1 MEYMCMFIMNK
12 YFRSFLHVLVVSNK
26 GLMTTNNE
34 NYPYFDS
41 NKCLTSSTVQEYVIW
56 WHLKFGF
63 FWSDF
68 WVLGRFLIHERG
80 WGEGVN
86 ESKSIFIESGIMKI
100 CFTPIKELHAKRRQP
115 RISNRLNIIYVR
127 LHLHASS
134 TRSRSAKGLKKA
146 SF

>member
-1 MEYMCMFIMNK
+1 MFIMNK

-41 NKCLTSSTVQEYVIW
+41 NKCLTLSAVQEYVIW

-68 WVLGRFLIHERG
+68 WVLVRVLIHERG
-80 WGEGVN
+80 WG
-86 ESKSIFIESGIMKI
+86 
-100 CFTPIKELHAKRRQP
+100 
-115 RISNRLNIIYVR
+115 
-127 LHLHASS
+127 
-134 TRSRSAKGLKKA
+134 
-146 SF
+146 